1 MNNRVAR
8 VSMFVTPTNP
18 RFIDKAW
25 TRGGDVYILDIED
38 SIAPAEKARC
48 RSLIPESIVKASKGG
63 ASIYVR
69 INKPFVD
76 ADLPAAVWPGVDR
89 IMLPKTE
96 SAAEMQHAHEVM
108 SRLEKER
115 GVPVGEIELSPMIES
130 ALGAVNI
137 YEILTAVPRKLWS
150 HSGGG
155 GYDMAMNLGIEM
167 FADFDQY
174 AFPTAYVALAT
185 MALGIE
191 STGGGVFVANP
202 SGRVDQADQ
211 AAAQAA
217 ALHAA
222 GVRHAG
228 ALHPNFIEPLV
239 SGLSPTADEIAW
251 AGKVIEEYDKLADA
265 GESVGTF
272 EGKVIDRYEY
282 EAAKET
288 LDWAAACAAKDRYK
302 ARALKRA
309 QADEKTA
316 T

>member
-1 MNNRVAR
+1 MNNRVSRCA
-8 VSMFVTPTNP
+8 MFVTPTNP
-18 RFIDKAW
+18 RFIDRAW

-63 ASIYVR
+63 ASIYIR

-96 SAAEMQHAHEVM
+96 SAAEMQYAHEII

-115 GVPVGEIELSPMIES
+115 GVPVGEIELSPMIET

-137 YEILTAVPRKLWS
+137 HEILTAVPRKLWS
-150 HSGGG
+150 HAGGG
-155 GYDMAMNLGIEM
+155 GYDMAVNLGIEM

-191 STGGGVFVANP
+191 STGGGVFVPNP

-211 AAAQAA
+211 AVAQAA

-222 GVRHAG
+222 GIRHAG

-239 SGLSPTADEIAW
+239 AGLSPTADEVAW
-251 AGKVIEEYDKLADA
+251 AGKVVDEYEKLAAD
-265 GESVGTF
+265 GESVGSF
-272 EGKVIDRYEY
+272 EGKVIDKYEY
-282 EAAKET
+282 EAARET
-288 LDWAAACAAKDRYK
+288 LDWAEQCAAKDRYK
-302 ARALKRA
+302 ARALSRA
-309 QADEKTA
+309 QADEKKS
-316 T
+316 

>member
-48 RSLIPESIVKASKGG
+48 RSLIPESIAKASKGG

-96 SAAEMQHAHEVM
+96 SAAEMRHAHDII

-115 GVPVGEIELSPMIES
+115 GVPVGEIELSPMIET

-137 YEILTAVPRKLWS
+137 HEILTAIPRKLWS
-150 HSGGG
+150 HAGGG
-155 GYDMAMNLGIEM
+155 GYDMAVNLGIEM

-191 STGGGVFVANP
+191 STGGGVFVPNP

-211 AAAQAA
+211 AIAQAQ

-222 GVRHAG
+222 GIRHAG
-228 ALHPNFIEPLV
+228 ALHPNFIQPLV
-239 SGLSPTADEIAW
+239 SGLSPTEDELTW
-251 AGKVIEEYDKLADA
+251 AGKVVEEYEKLADT

-272 EGKVIDRYEY
+272 EGKVIDKYEY
-282 EAAKET
+282 EAARET
-288 LDWAAACAAKDRYK
+288 LEWAEACAAKDRYK
-302 ARALKRA
+302 ARALARA
-309 QADEKTA
+309 QAEEKA
-316 T
+316 PG

>member
-8 VSMFVTPTNP
+8 VAMFVTPTNP

-38 SIAPAEKARC
+38 SIAPDEKERC
-48 RSLIPESIVKASKGG
+48 RTLIRESIEKASKGG

-76 ADLPAAVWPGVDR
+76 ADLPYAVWPGVNR

-96 SAAEMQHAHEVM
+96 SAAEMRHAHDII
-108 SRLEKER
+108 SRLERER
-115 GVPVGEIELSPMIES
+115 GIPEGSIELSPMIES

-137 YEILTAVPRKLWS
+137 REILTAVPRKI
-150 HSGGG
+150 HSQGGGG
-155 GYDMAMNLGIEM
+155 GYDMAVNLGIEM

-174 AFPTAYVALAT
+174 AFPQANVALAA

-191 STGGGVFVANP
+191 ATGGVFVPNP
-202 SGRVDQADQ
+202 SGRVDQGDQ
-211 AAAQAA
+211 AAQQAA

-222 GVRHAG
+222 GVHHAG

-239 SGLSPTADEIAW
+239 KGLSASEDEIAW
-251 AGKVIEEYDKLADA
+251 ARQAIDAYGRLSDA
-265 GESVGTF
+265 GESVGTL
-272 EGKVIDRYEY
+272 EGKVVDKYEY
-282 EAAKET
+282 EAAQRT
-288 LDWAAACAAKDRYK
+288 LQWAAECAAKDAYK
-302 ARALKRA
+302 AQALQRAKALA
-309 QADEKTA
+309 PV
-316 T
+316 